1 MTKQEFI
8 ERVNVNVNDS
18 EYEHIEAVYMA
29 SDVDKDTFCKM
40 WVKMN
45 QSRVKA
51 ALQEV
56 ARREQFDND
65 LMFLHTIANRFCT
78 YNATMDEAYTKKEI
92 SRIEKLG
99 IGWYRYADD
108 VKYEAQQLLHKMIE
122 ELRKAA

>member
-8 ERVNVNVNDS
+8 ERVNVNVTNE

-45 QSRVKA
+45 MSRVKA
-51 ALQEV
+51 ALEEA
-56 ARREQFDND
+56 ARREQFGND
-65 LMFLHTIANRFCT
+65 LMFLYDVANRNCK
-78 YNATMDEAYTKKEI
+78 YDATMDEAYTKKEI

-99 IGWYRYADD
+99 IGWY
-108 VKYEAQQLLHKMIE
+108 
-122 ELRKAA
+122 